1 MKKILFLAF
10 SMSLALCAMA
20 QNQQGYVK
28 TKGRLNNDGK
38 VVPGKY
44 LNGVV
49 IQVKGYS
56 PVITDSQGRFSLPV
70 DSGTFMIQSVK
81 KQGYDL
87 IDKDALQQVYHYSS
101 NPLVIVMESDQQLKD
116 DRLATELKIRRTM
129 QRQLQAQEDEIEAL
143 MEQNRITKDEY
154 QKKLEQLYAEQ
165 ENREKLISNM
175 AERYLQTDYDQMDEF
190 NLRINDCILNGK
202 LVEADSLLQS
212 KGDIRDR
219 LKALEESQELLK
231 RQAIDLAIDCKN
243 RGQISEIEGNINE
256 ALTFYNKAMSLFQF
270 VLEMNMTEIQQLE
283 EKIKELQAKQ

>member
-1 MKKILFLAF
+1 MKKILFLAI

>member
-1 MKKILFLAF
+1 MKKILFLAIT
-10 SMSLALCAMA
+10 MSLALCAMA

-56 PVITDSQGRFSLPV
+56 PVITDSQGRFSIPV
-70 DSGTFMIQSVK
+70 DGGTFMIQSVK

-101 NPLVIVMESDQQLKD
+101 NPLVIIMESDQQLKD
-116 DRLATELKIRRTM
+116 DRLAIERKIRRTM

>member
-1 MKKILFLAF
+1 MKKILFLAI

-212 KGDIRDR
+212 KGDIQDR

>member
-1 MKKILFLAF
+1 
-10 SMSLALCAMA
+10 MSLALCAMA

-212 KGDIRDR
+212 KGDIQDR

>member
-1 MKKILFLAF
+1 
-10 SMSLALCAMA
+10 MSLALCAMA

>member
-1 MKKILFLAF
+1 MKKILFLAI

-243 RGQISEIEGNINE
+243 RGQIFEVEGNIND
-256 ALTFYNKAMSLFQF
+256 ALILYNKAMSLFQF
-270 VLEMNMTEIQQLE
+270 VLEMNMNEIQQLE
-283 EKIKELQAKQ
+283 DIIKDLRAKQ

>member
-1 MKKILFLAF
+1 
-10 SMSLALCAMA
+10 MSLALCAMA

-56 PVITDSQGRFSLPV
+56 PVITDSQGRFSIPV
-70 DSGTFMIQSVK
+70 DGGTFMIQSVK

-101 NPLVIVMESDQQLKD
+101 NPLVIIMESDQQLKD
-116 DRLATELKIRRTM
+116 DRLAIERKIRRTM